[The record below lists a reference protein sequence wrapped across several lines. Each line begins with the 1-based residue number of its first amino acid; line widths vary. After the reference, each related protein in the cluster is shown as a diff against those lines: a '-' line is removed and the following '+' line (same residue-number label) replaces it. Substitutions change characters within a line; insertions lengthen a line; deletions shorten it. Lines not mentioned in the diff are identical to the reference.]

1 MMNCAEF
8 EVLLADSL
16 DGALAAPGR
25 EAERTAFAQHLESC
39 GACAAMAADVRSA
52 LAFMDMAADAE
63 PPQELI
69 GNILRATNSGWE
81 LKLRGTGVRGWIN
94 RTFAPVLRPR
104 FVMGAMLTVMS
115 LTMLT
120 RCAGGPKNTLTA
132 ADLDPVRIWTSL
144 DSRGHRVW
152 DRAVKGYES
161 MRLVYEVRN
170 QISDW
175 NRQQAADDEAAADA
189 RANSRKL
196 AGPDTNAVQNEKQAD
211 GKQADTKRTDVKQTD
226 VKQTDVKQTDGKR

>member
-8 EVLLADSL
+8 EVLLADSM

-25 EAERTAFAQHLESC
+25 EAERNAFAQHLESC
-39 GACAAMAADVRSA
+39 EDCAAMAKEVQSA
-52 LAFMDMAADAE
+52 LAFMELAAE
-63 PPQELI
+63 PELPQPLV
-69 GNILRATNSGWE
+69 GKILHATNSGWE
-81 LKLRGTGVRGWIN
+81 LKLRGKGIRGWIN
-94 RTFAPVLRPR
+94 RALAPVLRPR

-120 RCAGGPKNTLTA
+120 RCAGGPKSTLTA
-132 ADLDPVRIWTSL
+132 ADLDPVRLWSVL

-161 MRLVYEVRN
+161 LRVVYEIRN

-175 NRQQAADDEAAADA
+175 NQQQAADDEAAADA

-196 AGPDTNAVQNEKQAD
+196 PEGQPVSQQGQKQ
-211 GKQADTKRTDVKQTD
+211 
-226 VKQTDVKQTDGKR
+226 